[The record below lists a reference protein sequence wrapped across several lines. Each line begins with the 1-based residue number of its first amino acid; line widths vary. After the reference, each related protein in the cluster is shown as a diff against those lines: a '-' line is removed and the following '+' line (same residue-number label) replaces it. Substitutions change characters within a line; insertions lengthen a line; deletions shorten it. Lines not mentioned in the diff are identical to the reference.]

1 MTTLE
6 KTIIGIMV
14 VCILVFIGS
23 VYSCNRVIDEA
34 GGLKQIFIET
44 GRQIEDIKKE
54 IENE

>member
-1 MTTLE
+1 MTKIE

-14 VCILVFIGS
+14 VCILAFIAS

-34 GGLKQIFIET
+34 GGWKQIFIET
-44 GRQIEDIKKE
+44 GREIEDIKKE